1 MNLSVIATLTYG
13 ALTTIGGI
21 MGYAQAHSKISLASG
36 SITGILL
43 VISGLMQ
50 LQGQTWGLILAMVVT
65 AVLIL
70 TFVIRLAK
78 TRKFMPAGLMLLI
91 GVPAFVAMLNQ
102 LILI

>member
-1 MNLSVIATLTYG
+1 
-13 ALTTIGGI
+13 
-21 MGYAQAHSKISLASG
+21 
-36 SITGILL
+36 
-43 VISGLMQ
+43 MQ

-70 TFVIRLAK
+70 AFVIRLAK

-91 GVPAFVAMLNQ
+91 GVPTFVAMLNQ